1 MKRIASMLIALSLLA
16 SLAACGSD
24 TPETSD
30 STGSSADETTEVPEV
45 KYDFGGRDYRILC
58 RTDRSYEFDIDESTG
73 DIVDDAVWERN
84 MRVENNYNIS
94 IKPITADGNWSNR
107 ENFIGLITSSVLSGD
122 DEYDLVA
129 GYNGYI
135 TTLITQGC
143 LSDLSKSGIDFS
155 NPWWYSGFNDNVSI
169 GGKMFF
175 CLGDASLTMWENLE
189 VVYFNRGLIAD
200 FKLDSPYELVNN
212 DEWYFDTMRKMCA
225 AVSSDL
231 DQNSVYD
238 DNDRW
243 GMIFYN
249 IRDLAV
255 YLGNSYCSFNK
266 DGYPVLS
273 LYSERMV
280 DAYSKLYE
288 FLNPSN
294 EAHQFVP
301 DVDQKVFT
309 EGRALFFQAPL
320 RYAELMRTSEV
331 DFGMVPFPKYDA
343 NQDRYYTTV
352 VDDLSVFCVP
362 VSIKDLSYSGLI
374 LDALCRESS
383 ELVIPKYYD
392 QALKYKYTRDNES
405 EEMLN
410 VARDSIWFDFG
421 FIYSQALN
429 GLGSFLDILKNNNSD
444 IASAWASKEASYEA
458 GLEALIDYINEN

>member
-1 MKRIASMLIALSLLA
+1 MKQIASMLIALSLLA

-30 STGSSADETTEVPEV
+30 STGSSADETTEAPEV
-45 KYDFGGRDYRILC
+45 KYDFGGRDDRILC
-58 RTDRSYEFDIDESTG
+58 RTDRSYEFDIDEATG

-94 IKPITADGNWSNR
+94 IKPITADGTWSDR
-107 ENFIGLITSSVLSGD
+107 ENFSGLITSSVLSGD
-122 DEYDLVA
+122 DAYDLVA

-238 DNDRW
+238 ENDRW

-255 YLGNSYCSFNK
+255 YLGNSYCSFDK

-392 QALKYKYTRDNES
+392 QALKYKYARDNES

-458 GLEALIDYINEN
+458 GLEALIEYIKEN

>member
-30 STGSSADETTEVPEV
+30 STGSSADETTEAPEV

-129 GYNGYI
+129 GYNAYI

-200 FKLDSPYELVNN
+200 YKLYSPYELVNN

-225 AVSSDL
+225 AVSTDL

-238 DNDRW
+238 ENDRW

-255 YLGNSYCSFNK
+255 YLGNSYCSFDK

-392 QALKYKYTRDNES
+392 QALKYKYARDNES

-421 FIYSQALN
+421 FIYSGPLN
-429 GLGSFLDILKNNNSD
+429 GLGSFLDILRDNNSD

-458 GLEALIDYINEN
+458 GLEALIDYIKEN

>member
-1 MKRIASMLIALSLLA
+1 MKRIISLLIAMSVVA

-24 TPETSD
+24 APETPD
-30 STGSSADETTEVPEV
+30 SSGSSADETTEVQEV

-58 RTDRSYEFDIDESTG
+58 RTDRSYEFDIAESTG

-84 MRVENNYNIS
+84 MKVENEYNVS
-94 IKPITADGNWSNR
+94 IKPITADGTWSDR
-107 ENFIGLITSSVLSGD
+107 ETFIGLITASVLAND

-143 LSDLSKSGIDFS
+143 LTDMSKSNIDFS
-155 NPWWYSGFNDNVSI
+155 TPWWYSGFNDNVSI
-169 GGKMFF
+169 GGKMYF

-189 VVYFNRGLIAD
+189 VVYFNRDLITD
-200 FKLDSPYELVNN
+200 FKLDSPYELVNR
-212 DEWYFDTMRKMCA
+212 DEWYFDTLRKMCA
-225 AVSSDL
+225 EVSYDL
-231 DQNSVYD
+231 DQNNTYNED
-238 DNDRW
+238 DRW

-255 YLGNSYCSFNK
+255 YLGNSYCTFDN

-280 DAYSKLYE
+280 DAYSKLYD
-288 FLNPSN
+288 FMNPSN

-301 DVDQKVFT
+301 DIDQKIFT

-320 RYAELMRTSEV
+320 RYAELMRTSDV
-331 DFGMVPFPKYDA
+331 DFGMVPFQKYDA

-362 VSIKDLSYSGLI
+362 VSTKDLDFSGLI

-392 QALKYKYTRDNES
+392 QALKYKYTRDTES

-410 VARDSIWFDFG
+410 AARDSIWFDFG

-458 GLEALIDYINEN
+458 GLNTLIEYIKEN

>member
-1 MKRIASMLIALSLLA
+1 M
-16 SLAACGSD
+16 D
-24 TPETSD
+24 
-30 STGSSADETTEVPEV
+30 
-45 KYDFGGRDYRILC
+45 
-58 RTDRSYEFDIDESTG
+58 
-73 DIVDDAVWERN
+73 
-84 MRVENNYNIS
+84 
-94 IKPITADGNWSNR
+94 
-107 ENFIGLITSSVLSGD
+107 
-122 DEYDLVA
+122 
-129 GYNGYI
+129 
-135 TTLITQGC
+135 
-143 LSDLSKSGIDFS
+143 
-155 NPWWYSGFNDNVSI
+155 
-169 GGKMFF
+169 
-175 CLGDASLTMWENLE
+175 
-189 VVYFNRGLIAD
+189 
-200 FKLDSPYELVNN
+200 
-212 DEWYFDTMRKMCA
+212 
-225 AVSSDL
+225 
-231 DQNSVYD
+231 
-238 DNDRW
+238 
-243 GMIFYN
+243 
-249 IRDLAV
+249 
-255 YLGNSYCSFNK
+255 
-266 DGYPVLS
+266 
-273 LYSERMV
+273 

-392 QALKYKYTRDNES
+392 QALKYKYARDNES

-421 FIYSQALN
+421 FIYSGPLN
-429 GLGSFLDILKNNNSD
+429 GLGTLLDILHNNYSD

-458 GLEALIDYINEN
+458 GLEALIDYIKEN